1 MKFTVPVPGKNVPEI
16 VMFPETSIVFE
27 PKVSVAP
34 LNTVKLLTAEGA
46 VTTTG
51 WFEKQ
56 VEEGITTFTFEGAAV
71 ETEYDEGPLYI
82 NQLDATF
89 QSVDCPCQT

>member
-1 MKFTVPVPGKNVPEI
+1 MAIKKPIQDVFDQNKFD
-16 VMFPETSIVFE
+16 
-27 PKVSVAP
+27 
-34 LNTVKLLTAEGA
+34 LLTA
-46 VTTTG
+46 VKRSRG

-56 VEEGITTFTFEGAAV
+56 VEEGITTFTFEGAID

-82 NQLDATF
+82 NQLDAAF